1 MSRHSGHHRIMV
13 ATRALVMMV
22 LDAEF
27 GTNPI
32 NLDTHIGIASA
43 WEGLGASGDDLS
55 WWSWLG
61 LL

>member
-1 MSRHSGHHRIMV
+1 
-13 ATRALVMMV
+13 MMV

-27 GTNPI
+27 GAKPI

-55 WWSWLG
+55 RWSWDC